1 MLLLLE
7 PIVLVNNDTHHI
19 AIVWK
24 RSRTE
29 PSFDCYRYYNR
40 FTNVSYQIT
49 VPTQYTCM
57 VTLIA
62 SSDRPNENEKRWG
75 YAIITIPPKEG
86 TWE

>member
-1 MLLLLE
+1 
-7 PIVLVNNDTHHI
+7 
-19 AIVWK
+19 
-24 RSRTE
+24 
-29 PSFDCYRYYNR
+29 
-40 FTNVSYQIT
+40 
-49 VPTQYTCM
+49 M